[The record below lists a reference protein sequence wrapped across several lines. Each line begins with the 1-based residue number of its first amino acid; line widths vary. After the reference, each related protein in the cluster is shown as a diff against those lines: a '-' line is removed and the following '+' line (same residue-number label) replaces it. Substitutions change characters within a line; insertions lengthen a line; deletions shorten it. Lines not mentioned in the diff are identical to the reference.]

1 MPSSIRVVDG
11 LAGVSA
17 PAEHVAIGFTGWR
30 CQASPATQDGS
41 PTSRRRSFYLFL
53 MPDAFPS
60 MPLTDAQ
67 AAVKAG
73 EAVLTYERWCRTTYT
88 PESVCRTREVRGL
101 SKSIRCLAL
110 SSANA
115 VEPKLCVINCGHD
128 LSMRVFAQTLAV
140 LEH

>member
-1 MPSSIRVVDG
+1 MLTLTVTVSSITVSRLARLSVKTSARRADTLMPSSIRVVDG

-73 EAVLTYERWCRTTYT
+73 EAVLAYERWCRTTYT

-101 SKSIRCLAL
+101 R
-110 SSANA
+110 
-115 VEPKLCVINCGHD
+115 
-128 LSMRVFAQTLAV
+128 
-140 LEH
+140 

>member
-1 MPSSIRVVDG
+1 MLTLTVTVSSITVSRLGQSQWQKARRADTLMPSSIWVVDG

-53 MPDAFPS
+53 MLDAFPS

-67 AAVKAG
+67 AAPKAG
-73 EAVLTYERWCRTTYT
+73 EAVL
-88 PESVCRTREVRGL
+88 
-101 SKSIRCLAL
+101 AL
-110 SSANA
+110 
-115 VEPKLCVINCGHD
+115 
-128 LSMRVFAQTLAV
+128 
-140 LEH
+140 

>member
-1 MPSSIRVVDG
+1 MNADPDCHRVVYHRLTSGPVSVTSARRADTLMPSCIWVVDG

-53 MPDAFPS
+53 MPDAFPL

-73 EAVLTYERWCRTTYT
+73 EAVLAHY
-88 PESVCRTREVRGL
+88 SV
-101 SKSIRCLAL
+101 A
-110 SSANA
+110 
-115 VEPKLCVINCGHD
+115 
-128 LSMRVFAQTLAV
+128 
-140 LEH
+140 

>member
-67 AAVKAG
+67 AVVKAG
-73 EAVLTYERWCRTTYT
+73 EAVLAHY
-88 PESVCRTREVRGL
+88 
-101 SKSIRCLAL
+101 
-110 SSANA
+110 
-115 VEPKLCVINCGHD
+115 
-128 LSMRVFAQTLAV
+128 RVA
-140 LEH
+140 

>member
-1 MPSSIRVVDG
+1 MPSSIWVVDG

-17 PAEHVAIGFTGWR
+17 PAEHVAMGFTGWR

-53 MPDAFPS
+53 MLDAFPS

-73 EAVLTYERWCRTTYT
+73 EAVLVHY
-88 PESVCRTREVRGL
+88 SV
-101 SKSIRCLAL
+101 A
-110 SSANA
+110 
-115 VEPKLCVINCGHD
+115 
-128 LSMRVFAQTLAV
+128 
-140 LEH
+140 

>member
-73 EAVLTYERWCRTTYT
+73 EAVLAHNRRCPSAYT
-88 PESVCRTREVRGL
+88 KKSVCRTLAVRGL
-101 SKSIRCLAL
+101 RDRDYRQVYKERTVASVADAWSEQRLTRA
-110 SSANA
+110 
-115 VEPKLCVINCGHD
+115 
-128 LSMRVFAQTLAV
+128 
-140 LEH
+140 